1 MCVCGFFCMPKVI
14 SIRKEPVMA
23 IKKHW
28 KTMSVVATESLN
40 DQGLALIGNY
50 TLRLLRVVFLISL
63 WHTLLPKEGDVSGM
77 TRDAV
82 LTYTLIAEVFSG
94 FISVRTGLDNAL
106 WRGDIANRLLRPV
119 GIYGQF
125 MAEMLGN
132 RIPNL
137 LLFSLPLFCLSPL
150 FGINPLPANTLSGG
164 LFLLSLILGILIGTA
179 FDFIFASL
187 LVFLEQSV
195 YALMQIRDAVSVLL
209 SGAIIPLA
217 LLPWGIG
224 PVLTYLPF
232 ASVASAPLRIYTNTG
247 DPFFLLGLQMA
258 WTLVLW
264 PIAHTLWNFNR
275 ERLVSHGG

>member
-1 MCVCGFFCMPKVI
+1 MV
-14 SIRKEPVMA
+14 

-28 KTMSVVATESLN
+28 KTLSVVATESLH

-63 WHTLLPKEGDVSGM
+63 WHTLLPKEGEVSGM

-132 RIPNL
+132 RMPNL
-137 LLFSLPLFCLSPL
+137 LLFSLPLFCLAPL
-150 FGINPLPANTLSGG
+150 FNINPLPTSPITGA
-164 LFLLSLILGILIGTA
+164 LFILSLALGILIGTA

-217 LLPWGIG
+217 LLPWGLG
-224 PVLTYLPF
+224 QVLTYLPF

-247 DPFFLLGLQMA
+247 DPLFLLSLQIA

-264 PIAHTLWNFNR
+264 PIAHALWNFNR

>member
-1 MCVCGFFCMPKVI
+1 VNL
-14 SIRKEPVMA
+14 
-23 IKKHW
+23 KKHW
-28 KTMSVVATESLN
+28 KTMSVVATDSLH
-40 DQGLALIGNY
+40 DQGFVLIGNY

-63 WHTLLPKEGDVSGM
+63 WRTLLPEEGDISGM

-82 LTYTLIAEVFSG
+82 LTYTLIAEIFSG
-94 FISVRTGLDNAL
+94 FMSVRTGLDEAL

-125 MAEMLGN
+125 IAEMLGD

-137 LLFSLPLFCLSPL
+137 ILFSLPLFCIAP
-150 FGINPLPANTLSGG
+150 FFDINPLPANPTSGG
-164 LFLLSLILGILIGTA
+164 LFIVSLLLGVLIGVA

-217 LLPWGIG
+217 FLPWGLG
-224 PVLTYLPF
+224 DALTWLPF

-247 DPFFLLGLQMA
+247 DPIFLLSLQVA
-258 WTLVLW
+258 WTIVLW
-264 PIAHTLWNFNR
+264 PIAHALWNFNR

>member
-1 MCVCGFFCMPKVI
+1 MN
-14 SIRKEPVMA
+14 

-28 KTMSVVATESLN
+28 KTMSVVATESLH
-40 DQGLALIGNY
+40 DQGFVLIGNY
-50 TLRLLRVVFLISL
+50 TLRLLRVVFLMSL
-63 WHTLLPKEGDVSGM
+63 WYTLLPEEGDVSGM

-82 LTYTLIAEVFSG
+82 LTYTLIAEIFSG

-119 GIYGQF
+119 GIYSQF

-132 RIPNL
+132 RIPDL
-137 LLFSLPLFCLSPL
+137 ILFSLPLFCIAPL
-150 FGINPLPANTLSGG
+150 FGINPLPANLMAGG
-164 LFLLSLILGILIGTA
+164 LFTFSLLLGILIGVA

-217 LLPWGIG
+217 LLPWGLGDI
-224 PVLTYLPF
+224 LTYLPF
-232 ASVASAPLRIYTNTG
+232 ASIASAPLRIYTNTG
-247 DPFFLLGLQMA
+247 DPIFLLSLQFA
-258 WTLVLW
+258 WTIILW
-264 PIAHTLWNFNR
+264 PIAHALWNFNR